1 MPPKAEPARLSRHY
15 RWTPEDLRILREC
28 QALDGRAATDV
39 IRRALLAYLE
49 KLRRDKAQPLELE

>member
-28 QALDGRAATDV
+28 QTLDGRTATDT
-39 IRRALLAYLE
+39 IRRALLAYLA
-49 KLRRDKAQPLELE
+49 KLKAESKTAAK

>member
-28 QALDGRAATDV
+28 QELDGRTATDT
-39 IRRALLAYLE
+39 IRRALMAYLAMLKSE
-49 KLRRDKAQPLELE
+49 NKTAAK

>member
-15 RWTPEDLRILREC
+15 RWTPEDLAILREC
-28 QALDGRAATDV
+28 QELDGRTATDV

-49 KLRRDKAQPLELE
+49 KLKAESKTAAK

>member
-28 QALDGRAATDV
+28 QELDGRTATDV

-49 KLRRDKAQPLELE
+49 KLKAESKTAAK

>member
-28 QALDGRAATDV
+28 QTLDGRTATDV
-39 IRRALLAYLE
+39 IRRALLAYLA
-49 KLRRDKAQPLELE
+49 KLKAESKTAAK